1 MTFQITS
8 PGGYQQLATTLKW
21 LAVAATLVLAV
32 VILLLAL
39 APPRPEVSGGI
50 NDKILHFTAF
60 ATLVLPCAIFMA
72 RSLFWV
78 LPLALAFGG
87 AIELLQPG
95 FGRDASWADFQAD
108 VLGVVAG
115 TALGLALRFLIKR
128 HVSRPKIS
136 RPV

>member
-1 MTFQITS
+1 VTFQITS

-32 VILLLAL
+32 VILLFAF
-39 APPRPEVSGGI
+39 APPRPQMSNGI
-50 NDKILHFTAF
+50 KDKILHFTAF

-72 RSLFWV
+72 RSLVWV

-95 FGRDASWADFQAD
+95 FGRHASWADFQAD

-115 TALGLALRFLIKR
+115 TALGLVLRFLIKR
-128 HVSRPKIS
+128 RVSGAKLS

>member
-1 MTFQITS
+1 MTFQIRS

-39 APPRPEVSGGI
+39 APPRPEVSNGI
-50 NDKILHFTAF
+50 NDKIPHFMAF

-72 RSLFWV
+72 RSLFWI

-95 FGRDASWADFQAD
+95 F
-108 VLGVVAG
+108 
-115 TALGLALRFLIKR
+115 
-128 HVSRPKIS
+128 
-136 RPV
+136 